1 MICDAAAFKAY
12 VYRLCD
18 IYSKLTVDPGYRPPR
33 VVGPRSIRELL
44 SQFPLSA
51 KLKSL
56 FSQSGDNNRAGD
68 HRFPMNEG
76 AADAPFIAT
85 RRLSGERTPAAKA
98 QARARGATLNDFAL
112 TALYRS
118 LFRTLAFKPGD
129 QLTIPLMVDMSRYLG
144 ERDAYPP
151 LTNLSSMVAS
161 RLDYRPNETF
171 DGALGRVKAVM
182 DGKKELNLG
191 VNAFAKLDFLFR
203 IFGDRTARGLL
214 RKQMRQPLICMTNI
228 GVLDELADHIRRE
241 IEASDFHGEGYRKIC
256 ARLRV
261 CGVRWIPR
269 RVRRVMG
276 ENGLLAPHRVG
287 RNQEKIHDGTIV
299 TDKVNEMWGTDMSQ
313 TVTLEER
320 RHVLFVAVEHANS
333 EIVGIHAARSAN
345 RFEALEPVRQGV
357 PVLRL
362 HRARRSAWAQAASRS
377 WLQLH
382 VGEFQD
388 EIKCLGIEASPSF
401 VREPQGNSVAER
413 FIRTW
418 KGTAIGPDIQSHRGT
433 CASNSSHSPSA
444 TMKLGS
450 SRGMLRK
457 PARVRESEP
466 CREFRLARRSR
477 PPYPGC
483 LSSAAACL
491 KTVPQSNPLAV

>member
-1 MICDAAAFKAY
+1 M
-12 VYRLCD
+12 
-18 IYSKLTVDPGYRPPR
+18 
-33 VVGPRSIRELL
+33 GPRSIRELL

-118 LFRTLAFKPGD
+118 LFRTLALKPGD

-161 RLDYRPNETF
+161 QLDYRPNETF

-214 RKQMRQPLICMTNI
+214 RKQMRQPLIWMTNI

-261 CGVRWIPR
+261 AGVRSSPR

-313 TVTLEER
+313 TVTLEEGR
-320 RHVLFVAVEHANS
+320 AYVFVAVEHANS

-357 PVLRL
+357 HRCFGSIAPGVARGLKLR
-362 HRARRSAWAQAASRS
+362 HDHGSNYMS
-377 WLQLH
+377 
-382 VGEFQD
+382 GEFQD

-401 VREPQGNSVAER
+401 VREPQGNGVAER
-413 FIRTW
+413 FIRTLKENLLW
-418 KGTAIGPDIQSHRGT
+418 VRTFKTIEELRVELVAFAKRYNETWLVARHVQNACQGQRGANHAANCDWPDARSHLT
-433 CASNSSHSPSA
+433 
-444 TMKLGS
+444 L
-450 SRGMLRK
+450 
-457 PARVRESEP
+457 
-466 CREFRLARRSR
+466 
-477 PPYPGC
+477 GC
-483 LSSAAACL
+483 LSSAAGCL
-491 KTVPQSNPLAV
+491 KTVPQYNRWPSK